1 MVYAEPVWKQEKL
14 YLGPDSRK
22 LDVLF
27 GPERI
32 GIGHPSSCIPTLVHM
47 SALVG
52 LKTGIYRAAAS
63 HCETKHMLY
72 WWALLA
78 PLHLGKLIF
87 GSLSANYPNV
97 KKVTHFLQRR
107 VSWGKFLSLYTA
119 VGRSRRHGQT
129 WLGQSTFSW
138 RNSLHS
144 WSVCILN
151 LWLFAQIKSICF
163 MSFFLTMC
171 SLYTCF

>member
-1 MVYAEPVWKQEKL
+1 MVYAESVWKQEKL
-14 YLGPDSRK
+14 PGAWQSQIRCTFWAWKTTTLC
-22 LDVLF
+22 
-27 GPERI
+27 
-32 GIGHPSSCIPTLVHM
+32 GIGHPSSCMPTLVLM
-47 SALVG
+47 CALVG

-63 HCETKHMLY
+63 HCETKNMLY
-72 WWALLA
+72 WWAMLA

-163 MSFFLTMC
+163 MSFF
-171 SLYTCF
+171 